1 MKKCDYIAEVER
13 QLHNSNYYEKL
24 VSDPSE
30 EVKSKIVNCID
41 ELSEE
46 TPYISDLFDVFPS
59 EIRTPQFYILPK
71 THKERDESLPKG
83 YPGRPIVSACNSSI
97 DNISKYVD
105 YVLKPLMQS
114 LPSYVKDTTDFI
126 QKLKSSKLAHANSY
140 LVTLDVSSLY
150 TNIPHKDGLDACR
163 GFLNNTSASNELPVN
178 SVLKLIQLVL
188 ENNHFRFNKENYIQK
203 MGTAMGSPMAPA
215 YASLF
220 MGKLEQEFLE
230 SRDLVPS
237 LWLRFLDDIFIVWDH
252 SLESLHSFIDA
263 LNSFHPTIKFT
274 YTISSKEVNFL
285 DVTVT
290 KSDNLHFITEV
301 YVKSTNIHQYVEYS
315 SCHPKACK
323 NGIPFSQCKRY
334 RRIISD
340 DAKFSES
347 VSQLRDFFLERNYPA
362 SIVDHAL
369 DKVSSMSQDQA
380 LQSSGNNRD
389 KNIIPFVVEYNPS
402 LPKIGLI
409 INKYWDL
416 LQLSQ
421 KDNVKNVHA
430 YKPILAFKRPRNLR
444 DFLVHSSFNDTL
456 SHFSQSCNRR
466 RCSHCKNIVKSD
478 VFTSSR
484 TQNSFNLRF
493 STDCTSQNVIYL
505 IECKRCNMQYVG
517 QTNQQV
523 SKRMNSHRFDI
534 NNFDS
539 QGYASNVALHINSYP
554 HSIADFSFLPID
566 VVKDEM
572 TRLCKETYWIHK
584 LDTLHPKGMNSKLLY
599 DV

>member
-1 MKKCDYIAEVER
+1 M
-13 QLHNSNYYEKL
+13 
-24 VSDPSE
+24 
-30 EVKSKIVNCID
+30 
-41 ELSEE
+41 
-46 TPYISDLFDVFPS
+46 
-59 EIRTPQFYILPK
+59 PK
-71 THKERDESLPKG
+71 WFSSTKQNDHK
-83 YPGRPIVSACNSSI
+83 
-97 DNISKYVD
+97 
-105 YVLKPLMQS
+105 
-114 LPSYVKDTTDFI
+114 
-126 QKLKSSKLAHANSY
+126 
-140 LVTLDVSSLY
+140 
-150 TNIPHKDGLDACR
+150 
-163 GFLNNTSASNELPVN
+163 
-178 SVLKLIQLVL
+178 
-188 ENNHFRFNKENYIQK
+188 
-203 MGTAMGSPMAPA
+203 
-215 YASLF
+215 
-220 MGKLEQEFLE
+220 
-230 SRDLVPS
+230 
-237 LWLRFLDDIFIVWDH
+237 
-252 SLESLHSFIDA
+252 
-263 LNSFHPTIKFT
+263 
-274 YTISSKEVNFL
+274 
-285 DVTVT
+285 
-290 KSDNLHFITEV
+290 
-301 YVKSTNIHQYVEYS
+301 
-315 SCHPKACK
+315 CK

-369 DKVSSMSQDQA
+369 DKVSSLSQDQA
-380 LQSSGNNRD
+380 LQSPENNRD

-421 KDNVKNVHA
+421 KDSVKNVHA

-456 SHFSQSCNRR
+456 THFSQSCNRR

-478 VFTSSR
+478 VCTSSR

-539 QGYASNVALHINSYP
+539 QGYASNVALHFNSYP

>member
-1 MKKCDYIAEVER
+1 M
-13 QLHNSNYYEKL
+13 
-24 VSDPSE
+24 
-30 EVKSKIVNCID
+30 
-41 ELSEE
+41 
-46 TPYISDLFDVFPS
+46 
-59 EIRTPQFYILPK
+59 
-71 THKERDESLPKG
+71 
-83 YPGRPIVSACNSSI
+83 
-97 DNISKYVD
+97 
-105 YVLKPLMQS
+105 
-114 LPSYVKDTTDFI
+114 
-126 QKLKSSKLAHANSY
+126 
-140 LVTLDVSSLY
+140 VTLDVSSLY

-163 GFLNNTSASNELPVN
+163 GFLNNTSASNELPV
-178 SVLKLIQLVL
+178 SSLLKLIQLVL

-237 LWLRFLDDIFIVWDH
+237 VWLRFLNYIFMVWDH

-290 KSDNLHFITEV
+290 KSDNLDFITEV

-369 DKVSSMSQDQA
+369 DKVSSLSQDQA
-380 LQSSGNNRD
+380 LQSSENNRD

-421 KDNVKNVHA
+421 KDSVKNVHA
-430 YKPILAFKRPRNLR
+430 
-444 DFLVHSSFNDTL
+444 
-456 SHFSQSCNRR
+456 
-466 RCSHCKNIVKSD
+466 
-478 VFTSSR
+478 
-484 TQNSFNLRF
+484 
-493 STDCTSQNVIYL
+493 
-505 IECKRCNMQYVG
+505 
-517 QTNQQV
+517 
-523 SKRMNSHRFDI
+523 
-534 NNFDS
+534 
-539 QGYASNVALHINSYP
+539 
-554 HSIADFSFLPID
+554 
-566 VVKDEM
+566 
-572 TRLCKETYWIHK
+572 
-584 LDTLHPKGMNSKLLY
+584 
-599 DV
+599 